1 MLCLYCAQVSTWG
14 RAFQF
19 TDEASTL
26 AYLSDREQS
35 IGGYTTI
42 IAQFYPRDPKEEPFP
57 VLVYI
62 ALPCNPL
69 FLGSASLDQMARDI
83 AHSTGIC
90 GPNVEYLAKLA
101 AFMKIHIPN
110 ESDDHLY
117 RLEDLVRNILESSG
131 DKTLLKLFA
140 DAFANELNDQTV
152 LRSLARSLDSLDIE
166 DTNQTYLPSNSS
178 ASASNQSL
186 LSSEQPSKYT
196 DRVTARK
203 LRCINKY

>member
-1 MLCLYCAQVSTWG
+1 M
-14 RAFQF
+14 
-19 TDEASTL
+19 
-26 AYLSDREQS
+26 AYLSDREQA

-83 AHSTGIC
+83 AHSKGIC

-101 AFMKIHIPN
+101 AFMKIHIPH

-117 RLEDLVRNILESSG
+117 RLEDLVRNILQLN
-131 DKTLLKLFA
+131 DDLKTLLKLFD
-140 DAFANELNDQTV
+140 DAFANEFNDQTV
-152 LRSLARSLDSLDIE
+152 LKSLARSLDSLDIE
-166 DTNQTYLPSNSS
+166 DSNQTYLPSSSSSS
-178 ASASNQSL
+178 ASSESL
-186 LSSEQPSKYT
+186 LSSVQPSKYS